1 MPKSDPA
8 EVDARNTLNDL
19 TNREFMRRTKSFW
32 VVEGGEQW
40 GDGDGREVWEEFVGF
55 LREKR
60 GDGEAERLLG
70 QIVGSVQWSKTPPRD
85 RLKHQHPA
93 TFSERD
99 VAKLIE
105 LFSQSGERVL
115 DPLVGT
121 GSALLACA
129 ELDRE
134 GTGIELS
141 SHWADIAR
149 QRLAT
154 TLLGQTQT
162 LLVGDAT
169 EQLER
174 LPADHFHFVVT
185 SPPYWSILRKKAGM
199 KARQER
205 VDRGL
210 DTKYSDDPA
219 DLGNIEDYDEF
230 LAALE
235 DIWHR
240 CARVLIPG
248 RYMAVIVSDFRH
260 GPRFYLYHADTAR
273 GLERAGLPLKAIT
286 ILVQDNKNLYPFGV
300 PRHFV
305 SNIHHQ
311 YILIHQRPAD

>member
-1 MPKSDPA
+1 MPRSDPA

-32 VVEGGEQW
+32 VVEEGEQW
-40 GDGDGREVWEEFVGF
+40 GDGDGREVWDEFVGF
-55 LREKR
+55 LRDKR

-85 RLKHQHPA
+85 HLKHQHPA

-99 VAKLIE
+99 VAKLVE
-105 LFSQSGERVL
+105 LFSRSGERVL
-115 DPLVGT
+115 DPFVGT

-162 LLVGDAT
+162 VLAGDAT
-169 EQLER
+169 EQLDE
-174 LPADHFHFVVT
+174 LPANHFHFVIT

-210 DTKYSDDPA
+210 DTKYSDDPG

-235 DIWHR
+235 DIWRR

-260 GPRFYLYHADTAR
+260 GSRFHLFHADLAR
-273 GLERAGLPLKAIT
+273 LGERAGFTLEGVT
-286 ILVQDNKNLYPFGV
+286 ILVQDSKNLYPYGV
-300 PRHFV
+300 PYRFV
-305 SNIHHQ
+305 SNVNHQ
-311 YILIHQRPAD
+311 NIVLLRNPDD